1 MKTLYRSCIVLFYAM
16 VILLSDNAN
25 AQTILLYQNDFETPL
40 TSPVENCGPDL
51 DANPVNSL
59 YAGTGQGTGGG
70 GIFQQVNTVE
80 TMLIHGPSNQ
90 YLDPTGLGGNY
101 CISMLSELQE
111 DRMALILNTQGL
123 PFANITLHLSPID
136 LAGCG
141 GPFELDTAYLRITVY
156 DSPGAT
162 FFFESPGTT
171 LDEALIAGGAP
182 GETPYT
188 FNWLQCLANLEVA
201 NATDGYI
208 TIVFDLINAG
218 YAAIDNISISSSIS
232 ALLPEVQQAQNKVNA
247 YPNPFS
253 DQVTINGT
261 AAGGQWMILDTRG
274 LVLHSGLSTTSA
286 TVIDTA
292 DLAAGI
298 YSIRY
303 QEKNESKIMKLLK
316 VQ

>member
-1 MKTLYRSCIVLFYAM
+1 MKTFNRSSIVLVYLM
-16 VILLSDNAN
+16 IVLLSVDTN

-40 TSPVENCGPDL
+40 SIPVQNCGPDL
-51 DANPVNSL
+51 DATPVNSL

-90 YLDPTGLGGNY
+90 YLDPSGLGGNY
-101 CISMLSELQE
+101 CISMLSEFQD

-123 PFANITLHLSPID
+123 PFANITFHISPID
-136 LAGCG
+136 LAACG
-141 GPFELDTAYLRITVY
+141 GPFGLDTSHIRITVY

-162 FFFESPGTT
+162 FFFESPGTM
-171 LDEALIAGGAP
+171 LDEVLVDGGAP

-188 FNWLQCLANLEVA
+188 FNWLQCLASLEVA

-208 TIVFDLINAG
+208 TIVFDLIATG
-218 YAAIDNISISSSIS
+218 YGAIDNISISSSIS
-232 ALLPEVQQAQNKVNA
+232 SLTPEYHPALNDIIA

-253 DQVTINGT
+253 AQVTINGT
-261 AAGGQWMILDTRG
+261 AVGGQWMLLDARG
-274 LVLHSGLSTTSA
+274 LVLRSGVTTNSA
-286 TVIDTA
+286 TVIDT
-292 DLAAGI
+292 DNIAAGI

-303 QEKNESKIMKLLK
+303 QEKNEATMMRLLK